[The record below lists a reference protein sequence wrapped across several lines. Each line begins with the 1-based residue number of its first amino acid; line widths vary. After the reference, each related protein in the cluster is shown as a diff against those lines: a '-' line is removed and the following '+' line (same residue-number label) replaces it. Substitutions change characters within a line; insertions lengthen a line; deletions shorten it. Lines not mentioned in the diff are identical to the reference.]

1 MSMLQRIAIAALIV
15 LALGAPGAPA
25 GQLPQYGVTGFPITR
40 LQMSVIRSGGIQEQ
54 PPAPARTLDGM
65 PASPHQLAV
74 IRRQQIAH
82 KLKTDGTHL

>member
-1 MSMLQRIAIAALIV
+1 MVNARANRDCSTDSPRARSARRACR
-15 LALGAPGAPA
+15 
-25 GQLPQYGVTGFPITR
+25 GVTGFPITR